1 MFSFFSK
8 LSYHRFNA
16 YRITHPSRETANVEI
31 AHPCLV
37 FLRGGSTFWGT
48 LSLFR
53 FHSLNCVVYRIFRMS
68 CLLFGVNLAVPP
80 QAETV

>member
-1 MFSFFSK
+1 M
-8 LSYHRFNA
+8 
-16 YRITHPSRETANVEI
+16 
-31 AHPCLV
+31 